1 MKKQL
6 ATMGVAR
13 DDFALSVGSVHQLPL
28 DKPEPPVV
36 GERSPARSGIAAGSS
51 LVPNLPERPTGASQP
66 EVASRSF
73 TAPDS
78 GTVVRAKATGAPPRA
93 MVDDFAHAYGPPGA
107 ACSTL
112 VRPAV
117 TVLAMSPLDAVGPT
131 PLAHRL
137 SHARCFRPPRLPQE
151 VVARIIAY
159 LRPDQATLWACTL
172 VNRLWNQVATPQL
185 WRRPRFTQL
194 RAVEKFSE
202 TLAIASLACTPLA
215 AKLLASTPAASAP
228 VDLRAL
234 THAATHFYPDYVAH
248 LDFTLLDENA
258 RNATFLS
265 RLIYRTIHYV
275 SPRTLRVLD
284 LGFCRG
290 LKNYDLQRIA
300 PRLTAVH
307 SLNLAG
313 GGRQDIVLT
322 KIVQHTP
329 NLIRLSLSWNSHLT
343 DFSIVQT
350 VQRCVQLQCLD
361 LTHCTLLEDPALLAI
376 AAHCPKLRVLS
387 ISYCHGLTDVAVL
400 HVVKHCRQLRVL
412 NILSCSG
419 VTRSFIHQVSEQH
432 PHLLLNQSNL
442 LPFYHGL

>member
-1 MKKQL
+1 
-6 ATMGVAR
+6 MGAAR
-13 DDFALSVGSVHQLPL
+13 DDFALAVGPVLQLAL
-28 DKPEPPVV
+28 EKPEPPAVRECSPGHSDAATGSALALSSPGLPV
-36 GERSPARSGIAAGSS
+36 GCSHPDFADCS
-51 LVPNLPERPTGASQP
+51 L
-66 EVASRSF
+66 
-73 TAPDS
+73 TAPGG
-78 GTVVRAKATGAPPRA
+78 GTLIRAKAADAPPRA
-93 MVDDFAHAYGPPGA
+93 MVDDFAHAYGPPSA
-107 ACSTL
+107 A
-112 VRPAV
+112 RPALARP
-117 TVLAMSPLDAVGPT
+117 VLSALETPPLETICPT
-131 PLAHRL
+131 PLARRP
-137 SHARCFRPPRLPQE
+137 SHARCFHPPRLPQE
-151 VVARIIAY
+151 VVARIVAY
-159 LRPDQATLWACTL
+159 LHQDQATLWACIL

-185 WRRPRFTQL
+185 WQRPRFTHL

-215 AKLLASTPAASAP
+215 AKLLASTTAVSAP

-234 THAATHFYPDYVAH
+234 TRAATHFYPDYVVH

-258 RNATFLS
+258 RNATCLS
-265 RLIYRTIHYV
+265 RLIYHTVHYA
-275 SPRTLRVLD
+275 SPRALRVLD

-329 NLIRLSLSWNSHLT
+329 NLVRLSLSWNAQLT
-343 DFSIVQT
+343 DFGIVQT
-350 VQRCVQLQCLD
+350 VQRCVRLQCLD
-361 LTHCTLLEDPALLAI
+361 LTHCTLLEDSALMAI
-376 AAHCPKLRVLS
+376 AAHCPELRVLS

-419 VTRSFIHQVSEQH
+419 VTRSFIRQLMEQH
-432 PHLLLNQSNL
+432 PHLLLNQANP
-442 LPFYHGL
+442 LPFYHRLGPHE